1 MDYERPIPLAG
12 DVLKQRI
19 FSPLAYP
26 SVRNSNVIE
35 IAAQE
40 APRYAAHFPIC
51 WRKQAD
57 RHQLVIVRSLIADG
71 RGHPIGSQKA
81 LAFLPILCRSY
92 PFLYA
97 PSGTAD
103 GAMPKFIDHVIADE
117 PSDIGSPIC
126 FTDGRPT
133 KATAQRITMLDN
145 AATLFAQ
152 TAAIAS
158 HLAAADLFEAWPL
171 HFEGIEG
178 QTLDVP
184 NLWIVKQDVVAT
196 GALSPL
202 MRVHGLVA
210 ADLIGLHRVSLFRT
224 GILLANAR
232 SALKGQPNDSAATDQ
247 PELATTEATP

>member
-51 WRKQAD
+51 WRKLTD
-57 RHQLVIVRSLIADG
+57 RYQLVILRSLMADG
-71 RGHPIGSQKA
+71 RGHPAGSQKA

-97 PSGTAD
+97 PSGMAD
-103 GAMPKFIDHVIADE
+103 GSIPKFIDNVIADE

-126 FTDGRPT
+126 FSDGRPT
-133 KATAQRITMLDN
+133 KATAQRIAMLDN
-145 AATLFAQ
+145 AAKLFSQ
-152 TAAIAS
+152 TTAIARD
-158 HLAAADLFEAWPL
+158 LAAADLFEAWPL
-171 HFEGIEG
+171 HFDGIEG
-178 QTLDVP
+178 QTLDVSD
-184 NLWIVKQDVVAT
+184 LWIVKQDVIST

-202 MRVHGLVA
+202 MRTHGLVA

-232 SALKGQPNDSAATDQ
+232 STLKGQQNEPDATDQ
-247 PELATTEATP
+247 PEAAAIEATP